1 MTMQRGTI
9 YKHHGSW
16 FVRYYD
22 LRYENSK
29 RTNKRVTK
37 KLADINDEYKTKA
50 SVRLL
55 ADKILEP
62 INSKSLSPES
72 SMFMAEFIENHF
84 LPAAVGRLRQSTI
97 KDYTDIF
104 NKHLKNKLQKVRLR
118 DFKTVH
124 GQRLLASITGVSHER
139 LLRIRAVLSA
149 TFTWAAREGILDG
162 VVTPMHAT
170 SVPGR
175 PSHFK
180 GAVYSINEIE
190 NILVQLM
197 SEPVARTVVT
207 VAAFSGLRLSELR
220 GLQWSD
226 FDGENIHVQRTVWR
240 THVGPTKTADAEA
253 AVPVL
258 PLLKRILEQHRKTVK
273 DSSDIA
279 YVFAGERRGQPL
291 NLANLARRIIIPTIT
306 RCSVCRKTKSECE
319 AEASHKFVLN
329 TDIPSWRGWHA
340 FRRGLASNL
349 YALSVAPKLIQAI
362 LRHSDARTTMQYYI
376 QTSEAESRAAIEK
389 LESMFPLTD
398 LASM

>member
-1 MTMQRGTI
+1 MQRGTI
-9 YKHHGSW
+9 YRHHGAW

-22 LRYENSK
+22 IRYDNSK
-29 RTNKRVTK
+29 RVNKRVTK
-37 KLADINDEYKTKA
+37 KLADVNEEYKTKA

-55 ADKILEP
+55 ADKVLEP
-62 INSKSLSPES
+62 INSKSLTPES
-72 SMFMAEFIENHF
+72 SMFITDFIENHY
-84 LPAAVGRLRQSTI
+84 LPAATGRLRLSTV
-97 KDYTDIF
+97 KDYKDIF
-104 NKHLKNKLQKVRLR
+104 NKHLRDKLKKIRLR
-118 DFKTVH
+118 EFRTVH
-124 GQRLLASITGVSHER
+124 GQRLLAGISGVSHER

-149 TFTWAAREGILDG
+149 VFTYAAREGVLDG
-162 VVTPMHAT
+162 VVNPMHAV
-170 SVPGR
+170 SVAGR

-180 GAVYSINEIE
+180 GAVYSIEEIE
-190 NILVQLM
+190 NILVQLL
-197 SEPVARTVVT
+197 SEPIARTVVT

-220 GLQWSD
+220 GLRWSD

-240 THVGPTKTADAEA
+240 THVGPTKTVDAEA

-273 DSSDIA
+273 DSSDDA
-279 YVFAGERRGQPL
+279 YIFAGERRGQPL
-291 NLANLARRIIIPTIT
+291 NLANLARRVIIPSIT
-306 RCSVCRKTKSECE
+306 RCSICRKTKFECE
-319 AEASHKFVLN
+319 VDAAHGFVLN